1 MTTRTDRELVER
13 IHSVLP
19 ATKFTE
25 NNLRGLM
32 IETIQAFRSDFDPK
46 GKSEDYLRGSVEA
59 LLDAYNQSNNG
70 GRVDDDHPL
79 VQQIQENRRKLA
91 GVSA

>member
-13 IHSVLP
+13 IHSIMP

-32 IETIQAFRSDFDPK
+32 IECIQHFRSDFDPK

-59 LLDAYNQSNNG
+59 LLDAYDQINNG
-70 GRVDDDHPL
+70 GRVDEDHPL
-79 VQQIQENRRKLA
+79 VKQIQDNRRRLA
-91 GVSA
+91 GVN